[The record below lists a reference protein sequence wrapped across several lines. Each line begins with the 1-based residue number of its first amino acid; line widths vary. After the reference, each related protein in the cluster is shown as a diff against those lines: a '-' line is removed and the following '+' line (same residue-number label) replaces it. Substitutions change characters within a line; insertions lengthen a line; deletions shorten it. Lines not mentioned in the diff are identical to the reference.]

1 MNKTDLNDIT
11 NFANANNL
19 NNESFEK
26 VLNLYEEEKKKQHLK
41 KDVIGTIKSFFDDYN
56 NFCTEK
62 YEEYQE
68 IKHLLK
74 DDIKKQKEK
83 EFETSFVVINFILEN
98 IDVLK

>member
-56 NFCTEK
+56 DFYTKK
-62 YEEYQE
+62 YEEY
-68 IKHLLK
+68 
-74 DDIKKQKEK
+74 
-83 EFETSFVVINFILEN
+83 
-98 IDVLK
+98 

>member
-41 KDVIGTIKSFFDDYN
+41 KDVIGTIKSCFDEYN
-56 NFCTEK
+56 DFCTEE
-62 YEEYQE
+62 YEKYQE

-74 DDIKKQKEK
+74 DDFKEQKEK
-83 EFETSFVVINFILEN
+83 EFENSFSAIKFILEN
-98 IDVLK
+98 IDVLN